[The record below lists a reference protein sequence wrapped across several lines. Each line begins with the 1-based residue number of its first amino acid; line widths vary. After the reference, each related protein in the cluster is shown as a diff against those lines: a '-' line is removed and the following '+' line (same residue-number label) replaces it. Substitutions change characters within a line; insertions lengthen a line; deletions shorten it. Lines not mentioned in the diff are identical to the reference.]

1 MCGTRAR
8 AEPSGP
14 GGCECNLVTEATVTI
29 CLKPNAAE
37 NMLGAALAMLLPAL
51 LPDAALIGGRPAGT
65 AASLRPSA
73 AASVAACRTAVIHNS
88 AVRLGG
94 GGDDG
99 AADAAVT
106 DGVPQAAQQVG
117 WLKHVKSVGVTLATA
132 AFLAVPRGPARASE
146 LPPPTTLSLQAKGST
161 PNSRPT
167 LAFLGFRK
175 KRKHTLVP
183 PQVRGPPRAD
193 EIDMD
198 ALVSKKAAK
207 RYTERSY
214 IFSDAITSK
223 SDLVDELEQLDEDAN
238 DRRVQKSASTL
249 VMWGGAGGM
258 VYLAVQ
264 GLQGIERYMKRQEEE
279 DIEAERELT
288 GQYVSV
294 DAGDVE
300 SVIDPK
306 TGKNITIAKRDPPK
320 KKDANATDVDSA
332 PKQTP
337 WLLRKLGLDGV
348 ASSDDDDFW
357 VAADAAQP
365 SVGPSGGGG
374 SASGA
379 SGATTDGSTGEG
391 GDGGGDDGADGLDDD
406 SSDIDDLD
414 DLLG

>member
-1 MCGTRAR
+1 MA
-8 AEPSGP
+8 
-14 GGCECNLVTEATVTI
+14 
-29 CLKPNAAE
+29 
-37 NMLGAALAMLLPAL
+37 
-51 LPDAALIGGRPAGT
+51 
-65 AASLRPSA
+65 
-73 AASVAACRTAVIHNS
+73 
-88 AVRLGG
+88 
-94 GGDDG
+94 
-99 AADAAVT
+99 
-106 DGVPQAAQQVG
+106 PQAAQQVG

-183 PQVRGPPRAD
+183 PQVLGPPRAD

-214 IFSDAITSK
+214 IFSDAITAK

-320 KKDANATDVDSA
+320 KKDANATDVDAA
-332 PKQTP
+332 PKQAP

-357 VAADAAQP
+357 WPPTPRSRASGPAAAAAARAARAERRPTAARAREATAAARMAPMGSMTTRPTLTTLTICSADSSVRQRGRASPVGRQCAAAPRYARTAAALRRLRLPRDAAC
-365 SVGPSGGGG
+365 VGVRRR
-374 SASGA
+374 AAGA
-379 SGATTDGSTGEG
+379 SRAHMAARSAGSC
-391 GDGGGDDGADGLDDD
+391 
-406 SSDIDDLD
+406 
-414 DLLG
+414 